1 MMIPFDVFREIDVF
15 NVDLDSENFSSGEF
29 DVSVEWRSNLKP
41 NLPKW

>member
-29 DVSVEWRSNLKP
+29 DVSVE
-41 NLPKW
+41 